1 MTAFG
6 RATGKAPGRDIIVEI
21 KSVNNRFFDCSVKL
35 PRIFAFL
42 EEKVKKRLSERGISR
57 GKVDVFITIDV
68 TDTAGLEVAI
78 DKTYAKSYI
87 EALKN
92 LSEEFGLP
100 FDVTTTRVAQNRDIF
115 AVKRA
120 EEDAEAEWQALLPT
134 LDEALDAFLAAR
146 NREGENMRRDICAK
160 KARIMELAEKIPPLS
175 KADKENQYAKMKE
188 RILELVG
195 DSVALDESKLITECA
210 VFADKI
216 AVDEE
221 TVRLASHFA
230 SRMLSNASKWEAF
243 DNILEAN
250 EPVGRKLDFLLQEIN
265 RETNTIG
272 SKACDLEIARIVV
285 EMKSE
290 LEKIREQIQNIE

>member
-1 MTAFG
+1 MIRSMTAFG

-21 KSVNNRFFDCSVKL
+21 KSVNNRFFDCQVKL
-35 PRIFAFL
+35 PRLFSFL
-42 EEKVKKRLSERGISR
+42 EENVKKQIAARGIAR

-68 TDTAGLEVAI
+68 TDTAGVEVEI

-87 EALKN
+87 AALHK
-92 LSEEFGLP
+92 LSEEFGIP
-100 FDVTTTRVAQNRDIF
+100 CDITTMRVAQNRDIF

-134 LDEALDAFLAAR
+134 LDEALDAFIAAR

-160 KARIMELAEKIPPLS
+160 KARVMELAAMIPPLS
-175 KADKENQYAKMKE
+175 KADKENQYLKMKE

-195 DSVALDESKLITECA
+195 DAATLDESKLITECA

-221 TVRLASHFA
+221 TVRLASHF
-230 SRMLSNASKWEAF
+230 EAF

>member
-21 KSVNNRFFDCSVKL
+21 KSVNNRFFDCQVKL
-35 PRIFAFL
+35 PRLFSFL
-42 EEKVKKRLSERGISR
+42 EDNVKKQLSSRGIAR
-57 GKVDVFITIDV
+57 GKVDVYISIDV
-68 TDTAGLEVAI
+68 TDTAGVEVEI

-87 EALKN
+87 AALRK
-92 LSEEFGLP
+92 LSEEFDLP
-100 FDVTTTRVAQNRDIF
+100 CDITTMRVAQNRDIF
-115 AVKRA
+115 AIKKA

-134 LDEALDAFLAAR
+134 LNEALDAFIAAR
-146 NREGENMRRDICAK
+146 EREGENMRRDISEK
-160 KARIMELAEKIPPLS
+160 KARVKELAEKIAPLS
-175 KADKENQYAKMKE
+175 RADAENQYQKMRE
-188 RILELVG
+188 RIHALVG
-195 DSVALDESKLITECA
+195 DTVPLDEAKLITECA

-221 TVRLASHFA
+221 TVRLASHF
-230 SRMLSNASKWEAF
+230 EAF
-243 DNILEAN
+243 DNILKSE
-250 EPVGRKLDFLLQEIN
+250 EPVGRKLDFLLQEMN

-272 SKACDLEIARIVV
+272 SKACNVEIAKIVV